1 MHMATLSYVTIKH
14 GPSAA
19 CVGQAFRRHKKL
31 EEAQVSSDLNFLKD
45 YSLQS
50 MLQRSICNTLTPDTY
65 PCL

>member
-45 YSLQS
+45 LQS
-50 MLQRSICNTLTPDTY
+50 SKHAAEVHLQHPYS
-65 PCL
+65 